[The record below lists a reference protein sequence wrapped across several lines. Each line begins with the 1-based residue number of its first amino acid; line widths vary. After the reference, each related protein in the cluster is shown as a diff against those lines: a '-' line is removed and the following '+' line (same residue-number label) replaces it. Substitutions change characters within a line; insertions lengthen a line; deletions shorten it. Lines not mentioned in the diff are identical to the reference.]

1 MLYETIYSGPLVI
14 KRSILPTK
22 ILFSSWRDK
31 TRYTGIME
39 KVTVNQGIEERGM
52 QQYKDEYKLVLLFL
66 LEDILKM
73 SIHSPVISISNRN
86 VLS

>member
-1 MLYETIYSGPLVI
+1 
-14 KRSILPTK
+14 
-22 ILFSSWRDK
+22 
-31 TRYTGIME
+31 ME

-52 QQYKDEYKLVLLFL
+52 QQYKDGYKLVLLFL